1 LTPLLA
7 DFWAKRFKGSDGSIV
22 VGVLRLRL
30 AQSARQPSLRMTALL
45 HREFEMTNLRLGTSD
60 MWIDP
65 GKAPNRV
72 LIVRVGAMGDVV
84 HALPAV
90 AALRRAR
97 PECVIDWAME
107 PRWADLLLSTLG
119 RAVDESGPVVDE
131 VVPVNVAA
139 WKANGASLAT
149 LRDVLGLRRWL
160 RAGRF
165 DISVDLQGSVRSGVI
180 GWTAGAREFFGS
192 ERPREAP
199 AGWLYGRKV
208 ATTSVHVVD
217 QACEILGAAAGLE
230 LKAEGPVPFPED
242 EAAEQWCEAF
252 LADMPAERGYVM
264 LAPTAGWGA
273 KEWPAER
280 FGELAGRLCNA
291 GWTVLVNLHV
301 TRTKPEVVE
310 GSGGRALAV
319 HCSIAQL
326 TALLRRAS
334 LFVGGDTGPLHLAD
348 ALGVPCVGLF
358 GPTDPAR
365 NGPYFGMKSG
375 RARVL
380 RDALSVTD
388 HSRHRETEAGLSRI
402 GVDEV
407 FGAARE
413 LLKGR

>member
-1 LTPLLA
+1 
-7 DFWAKRFKGSDGSIV
+7 
-22 VGVLRLRL
+22 
-30 AQSARQPSLRMTALL
+30 
-45 HREFEMTNLRLGTSD
+45 
-60 MWIDP
+60 
-65 GKAPNRV
+65 
-72 LIVRVGAMGDVV
+72 MGDVV

-97 PECVIDWAME
+97 PECVIAWAVE
-107 PRWADLLLSTLG
+107 PRWADLLLSL
-119 RAVDESGPVVDE
+119 VDEDGPVVDS
-131 VVPVNVAA
+131 VVPINVAA

-165 DISVDLQGSVRSGVI
+165 DVAVDLQGSMRSGAI
-180 GWTAGAREFFGS
+180 GWMAGAKELVGAS
-192 ERPREAP
+192 APRERP
-199 AGWLYGRKV
+199 AGWFYTRRV
-208 ATTSVHVVD
+208 ETRAVHVVD
-217 QACEILGAAAGLE
+217 QACAILGAAVGLE
-230 LKAEGPVPFPED
+230 LKPEAPVPFPAD

-252 LADMPAERGYVM
+252 LADLPVERGYVV

-273 KEWPAER
+273 KEWPVER

-326 TALLRRAS
+326 TALLRRSS

-365 NGPYFGMKSG
+365 NGPYFGMNNG
-375 RARVL
+375 RARIL
-380 RDALSVTD
+380 RDAASVTD
-388 HSRHRETEAGLSRI
+388 HSRRMETEAGLSRI

-407 FGAARE
+407 FQAARE
-413 LLKGR
+413 LLRGEGIPQGLKHN

>member
-1 LTPLLA
+1 LTE
-7 DFWAKRFKGSDGSIV
+7 
-22 VGVLRLRL
+22 
-30 AQSARQPSLRMTALL
+30 T
-45 HREFEMTNLRLGTSD
+45 T
-60 MWIDP
+60 
-65 GKAPNRV
+65 PNRV

-90 AALRRAR
+90 AALRRAQ
-97 PECVIDWAME
+97 PECVIDWAVE
-107 PRWADLLLSTLG
+107 PRWADLLVSS
-119 RAVDESGPVVDE
+119 VDETGPVVD
-131 VVPVNVAA
+131 VAVPVNVGA
-139 WKANGASLAT
+139 WKTHGVSLTT
-149 LRDVLGLRRWL
+149 LRDVMGLRRWL

-165 DISVDLQGSVRSGVI
+165 EVAVDLQGSVRSGVI
-180 GWTAGAREFFGS
+180 GWMAGTKEFFGS
-192 ERPREAP
+192 STPRERP
-199 AGWLYGRKV
+199 AGWLYGRRV
-208 ATTSVHVVD
+208 GTGLVHVVD
-217 QACEILGAAAGLE
+217 QACEILGASVGLD
-230 LKAEGPVPFPED
+230 LTAEGPVPFPVD
-242 EAAEQWCEAF
+242 EAAEQWCVAF
-252 LADMPAERGYVM
+252 LGDLPAERGYVV

-280 FGELAGRLCNA
+280 FGELADRLCNA

-348 ALGVPCVGLF
+348 ALGVACVGLF
-358 GPTDPAR
+358 GPTDPGR

-380 RDALSVTD
+380 RDASSVTS
-388 HSRHRETEAGLSRI
+388 HARVSETEAGLSRI

-407 FGAARE
+407 FRAARE
-413 LLKGR
+413 LLRER